1 MFIQCSLTRL
11 YIQLITTAPLRL
23 QGPLVEDNVE
33 VIQEEKKKEAK
44 CGAWLGIRTVTEFS
58 KTTNHEDGPGCWIM
72 KALNCKQCWI
82 SRQEFDNCSSFH
94 PTIPAFIMICQI
106 VF

>member
-44 CGAWLGIRTVTEFS
+44 
-58 KTTNHEDGPGCWIM
+58 
-72 KALNCKQCWI
+72 
-82 SRQEFDNCSSFH
+82 
-94 PTIPAFIMICQI
+94 
-106 VF
+106 